1 MHRTIPAVTAI
12 LATVLLT
19 LARPQLP
26 PQQQTLETIGGIV
39 VSSNTNQPLPQ
50 TRVELT
56 REDYA
61 RRATGFEK
69 PCKPQPDAELTTA
82 RHFVSTDTN
91 GKFKF
96 DSVVPGRYYLTAERE
111 GYLKAEYGQKGAFSV
126 GTVLTIGPQPVDA
139 PVSPDSV
146 QRELG
151 LLGVGGNLQPAA
163 STLPPPQGGLGQ
175 RQQGLTG
182 GAASAIPEGPPGAPS
197 NLLQDLKL
205 SMIPAPTISGKV
217 FQERG
222 GPLVAAAVQA
232 YAFRYT
238 PLNGRTLKSIR
249 ATLTNDEGLY
259 RLFWLDPGRY
269 VIAAGYSSYGLQ
281 PWTSG
286 LKFTPNLPNPDT
298 GLPMM
303 FYAVGTNATDAQVVR
318 LNPGSE
324 PLADFRLRERR
335 RFTARIQIVGD
346 SVPQSAALVFVPRGG
361 DLCAALDYGITSKDG
376 RFEIRDVPEGIY
388 LAGAINGR
396 DFISDLITI
405 KVESGQ
411 ANETL
416 LPVVPP
422 TQIWGNVYIDAPPG
436 LEIGPTR
443 VNITRAR
450 QELSQVALGKV
461 ESLSAT
467 VGSFTIPGLGPGTY
481 YVSMDLPPGFYVDNM
496 GASRRDP
503 DNPDQCSANPSM
515 WSPQFSYMDFHGHLN
530 PTEPFTIPGVI
541 PASAECLAIKVRYG
555 RLITGFVFD
564 RLRMPVTGALV
575 VAIPRSVWSKTDDAG
590 VTPPDR
596 YLTATTDSTGYFE
609 IHGATESLSP
619 VKGELDNVSR
629 ESPAGTPPG
638 SRGRAPQSPTGA
650 VPAAPQEYHV
660 YVFESLDPNL
670 IYAPDL
676 SDRFRNR
683 EPYVLRQEERDTVWS
698 PWMVRK
704 IERRTIVD
712 PSSCP
717 GQVAPTARQYCLFT
731 SIPAEDT
738 AEIQ

>member
-1 MHRTIPAVTAI
+1 MRTISAITAI
-12 LATVLLT
+12 LATFLLT

-26 PQQQTLETIGGIV
+26 PQQQTLETISGTV
-39 VSSNTNQPLPQ
+39 VSSNTNQPLPH

-61 RRATGFEK
+61 RRPTGFER
-69 PCKPQPDAELTTA
+69 PCKPQPDAELTTG
-82 RHFVSTDTN
+82 RRFVSTDVT
-91 GKFKF
+91 GKFTI
-96 DSVVPGRYYLTAERE
+96 DNIVPGRYSLTAERE
-111 GYLKAEYGQKGAFSV
+111 GYLKSEYGQKGVFSV
-126 GTVLTIGPQPVDA
+126 GTVLTIGPQQGEA
-139 PVSPDSV
+139 PLSPDSV

-151 LLGVGGNLQPAA
+151 PLGVGGGLQPLT
-163 STLPPPQGGLGQ
+163 STLPPAQGGLGQ
-175 RQQGLTG
+175 RQQGLTA
-182 GAASAIPEGPPGAPS
+182 GAASAITEGAVGTPL

-205 SMIPAPTISGKV
+205 VMIPAPTISGRV
-217 FQERG
+217 FKERG
-222 GPLVAAAVQA
+222 GPVVAAGVQA

-286 LKFTPNLPNPDT
+286 LKFPPNLPNPDT

-303 FYAVGTNATDAQVVR
+303 FYAVGTNASDAQVVR

-324 PLADFRLRERR
+324 PLADFQLRERR
-335 RFTARIQIVGD
+335 RLTARIQLVGD
-346 SVPQSAALVFVPRGG
+346 SVPQSAALVLVPAGG

-411 ANETL
+411 TNEAL
-416 LPVVPP
+416 LPVVPS
-422 TQIWGNVYIDAPPG
+422 TEIWGNVYIDGPPG
-436 LEIGPTR
+436 VEIGPTR

-450 QELSQVALGKV
+450 RELSQVATGKV

-481 YVSMDLPPGFYVDNM
+481 HVSMDLPPGFYVEDI

-530 PTEPFTIPGVI
+530 PTEPFIIPGVI
-541 PASAECLAIKVRYG
+541 PASSECLAIKVRYG
-555 RLITGFVFD
+555 RRITGFVFD

-575 VAIPRSVWSKTDDAG
+575 VAIPKSVWSKTEDAG

-609 IHGATESLSP
+609 IYGATGSLSP

-629 ESPAGTPPG
+629 ESKPGRPPG

-660 YVFESLDPNL
+660 YAFESLDPNL

-683 EPYVLRQEERDTVWS
+683 ESYVLRQEERDTSLS
-698 PWMVRK
+698 PWMVRR
-704 IERRTIVD
+704 IEQRTIVD
-712 PSSCP
+712 ASSCA
-717 GQVAPTARQYCLFT
+717 GQVLPTARQYCLFT